1 MEVKNPNIVLF
12 HGENIYM
19 LERTLEKTRANFVE
33 KHGDLNIT
41 ILEDEEEITAKS
53 IMGAMKAAPF
63 LGEKR
68 LIIVKNFLRLGDSD
82 DQDKI
87 EKFLEEI
94 PDTSVVIFYENPNVE
109 TRKRPKSTLKK
120 TLLAWANVKF
130 FEQTSPE
137 ELTTW
142 IINRLQKN
150 NATISR
156 SLCEE
161 IIGHAGGDMQ
171 TISNEVGKIALYCEN
186 RAVTAEDI
194 GLLISHNYSATIFQ
208 FTDALNAK
216 DAKQAI
222 QKLHTVMEMG
232 EEILPILGMIA
243 RHFRHLILVKD
254 LLQNH
259 KIPKSQIHGKMLTY
273 DPAIKTYPVQ
283 LAVDQ
288 SAKFTLDQLKSIY
301 SGLLDINFGLKTGKI
316 PMGKNDKL
324 MMVELEKFVL
334 SITQRSN
341 G

>member
-1 MEVKNPNIVLF
+1 
-12 HGENIYM
+12 
-19 LERTLEKTRANFVE
+19 
-33 KHGDLNIT
+33 
-41 ILEDEEEITAKS
+41 
-53 IMGAMKAAPF
+53 
-63 LGEKR
+63 
-68 LIIVKNFLRLGDSD
+68 
-82 DQDKI
+82 
-87 EKFLEEI
+87 
-94 PDTSVVIFYENPNVE
+94 
-109 TRKRPKSTLKK
+109 
-120 TLLAWANVKF
+120 
-130 FEQTSPE
+130 
-137 ELTTW
+137 
-142 IINRLQKN
+142 
-150 NATISR
+150 
-156 SLCEE
+156 
-161 IIGHAGGDMQ
+161 MQ

-194 GLLISHNYSATIFQ
+194 NLLISHNYSATIFQ

-273 DPAIKTYPVQ
+273 DPTIKTYPVQ

-324 MMVELEKFVL
+324 MMMELEKFVL